1 MYNRIKAYIEKNLSN
16 SRFEHSL
23 SVARTCAY
31 LCSITG
37 LDSDTGK
44 IAGISHD
51 IARELSPD
59 EILKLAEKDGSEI
72 TPYERDHPVLL
83 HGRAGAVILKE
94 NFGVNEESV
103 LDAVRW
109 HTTGHPSMDDIGK
122 ALFIADYT
130 EPGRDHI
137 SDSFRQRLYKMT
149 LNEMMVEVLSMQID
163 FLRNSGNVIVDNTI
177 LLYDKLLSETGRKR
191 VVAG

>member
-1 MYNRIKAYIEKNLSN
+1 MYNRIKAHIEKNLSN
-16 SRFEHSL
+16 ARFEHSL
-23 SVARTCAY
+23 SAARTCAY

-51 IARELSPD
+51 IARELSLD
-59 EILKLAEKDGSEI
+59 EISMLAEKDGSEI
-72 TPYERDHPVLL
+72 TAYERDNPVLL
-83 HGRAGAVILKE
+83 HGRAGAVLLRE
-94 NFGVNEESV
+94 NFGVSDESV
-103 LDAVRW
+103 LQAVRW

-122 ALFIADYT
+122 VLFIADYT

-137 SDSFRQRLYKMT
+137 ADSFRQRLYKMT

-191 VVAG
+191 IIAG